1 MFKHTNEEELDEIL
15 SNENL
20 ILEKKA
26 KYLKLLQENEEL
38 NEQIRKRQELFANLD
53 FIINPDIDKRQK
65 MNLVLMKNIKPN
77 NELSS
82 SDASAKNTYNSPMVN
97 VVSRNNNKD
106 NHFNFEI
113 QVENTSRMKTIET
126 NVETEF

>member
-1 MFKHTNEEELDEIL
+1 M

-20 ILEKKA
+20 ILEKKT

-53 FIINPDIDKRQK
+53 FILNPNIDKKQK
-65 MNLVLMKNIKPN
+65 NDISLMKISHVNAD
-77 NELSS
+77 LSS
-82 SDASAKNTYNSPMVN
+82 SDCSAKNTKNSSSTN
-97 VVSRNNNKD
+97 ANDNK
-106 NHFNFEI
+106 NFNFEI
-113 QVENTSRMKTIET
+113 QVENTSRVKTIET

>member
-1 MFKHTNEEELDEIL
+1 L

-20 ILEKKA
+20 ILEKKT

-53 FIINPDIDKRQK
+53 FILNPNIDKKQK
-65 MNLVLMKNIKPN
+65 IDISTMKNLHVN
-77 NELSS
+77 ADLSS
-82 SDASAKNTYNSPMVN
+82 SDASAKNTKNSSSTNPID
-97 VVSRNNNKD
+97 NNN
-106 NHFNFEI
+106 FNFEI
-113 QVENTSRMKTIET
+113 QVENMSKVKTIET